1 MKHHIPTL
9 LIILRFICGIVILGV
24 CLFHAQFAPIIC
36 VILLAL
42 GVLSDIFDG
51 VIARKYNIATEELR
65 IWDSRVDVAFWL
77 MTAIGMFILYPSILE
92 TACIMVA
99 VLGGMELVTR
109 IISQIRFK
117 REASTHHILSK
128 IFTLFLW
135 ALISAIFINGK
146 IGILF
151 LITLLIGVISQ
162 AEAMAIML
170 IIPEWK
176 CDIKNIFVALKLKEA
191 GKTGVKSKYID

>member
-1 MKHHIPTL
+1 MKQQIPAL
-9 LIILRFICGIVILGV
+9 LIVSRFICGIVILGA
-24 CLFHAQFAPIIC
+24 CLFHMQYAPIIC
-36 VILLAL
+36 VILLAF

-51 VIARKYNIATEELR
+51 VIARKYNIATDELR

-77 MTAIGMFILYPSILE
+77 MTTIGLFILYPSLLK
-92 TACIMVA
+92 TAWIMVA
-99 VLGGMELVTR
+99 VLGAMELVTR

-135 ALISAIFINGK
+135 AMISAIFINGK

-151 LITLLIGVISQ
+151 WITLLIGVISQ

-176 CDIKNIFVALKLKEA
+176 CDIKNIFVAAKLRQQR
-191 GKTGVKSKYID
+191 KTSVNNKYID